1 MTLNKF
7 FIYLSLTTCMM
18 AAHATPNFVN
28 NQPTTPN
35 AALSAPTINPYYGSD
50 GKFAGNSQSV
60 NGGTSY
66 YKNGQYQG
74 QTSAGSNIYYN
85 QAGQMQII
93 NSAPPS
99 LNPK

>member
-1 MTLNKF
+1 
-7 FIYLSLTTCMM
+7 M
-18 AAHATPNFVN
+18 AAHAAPNFVN

-60 NGGTSY
+60 NRGTSY
-66 YKNGQYQG
+66 YNNNSQYQG

-85 QAGQMQII
+85 QVGQMQII

>member
-1 MTLNKF
+1 MTLNKVLVF
-7 FIYLSLTTCMM
+7 LSLSASIITTN
-18 AAHATPNFVN
+18 AATNFGSN
-28 NQPTTPN
+28 LSTTPN
-35 AALSAPTINPYYGSD
+35 TTVSAPTISSYYGAN
-50 GKFAGNSQSV
+50 GKYIGTSQNV
-60 NGGTSY
+60 NGSTSY